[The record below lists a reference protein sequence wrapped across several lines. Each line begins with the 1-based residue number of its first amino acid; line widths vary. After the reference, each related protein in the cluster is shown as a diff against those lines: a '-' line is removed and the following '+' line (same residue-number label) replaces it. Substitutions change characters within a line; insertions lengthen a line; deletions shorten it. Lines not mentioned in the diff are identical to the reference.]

1 MEAIE
6 KLGIVA
12 SEKDYKLKPSF
23 REEVARMELQDD
35 STVLTHERFQLITD
49 HVFVEFWHVEL
60 FIPLLVELL
69 CRDPFSKLDVSE
81 AFKVVVLR
89 QLTLEQGAERGLA
102 HSRGARDENVR
113 QFAWRVCLFHHQIY
127 HK

>member
-1 MEAIE
+1 MKAIE

-12 SEKDYKLKPSF
+12 SKKDDEFEPSLG
-23 REEVARMELQDD
+23 EEVTRVELQDD
-35 STVLTHERFQLITD
+35 SAVLTHEGLQLITD
-49 HVFVEFWHVEL
+49 HVFIEFRNVEL

-81 AFKVVVLR
+81 AFKLVVFW

-102 HSRGARDENVR
+102 HSGGARDENVR
-113 QFAWRVCLFHHQIY
+113 QFAWRVCLFHHSIY
-127 HK
+127 R